1 MQKVSF
7 FKAVGYS
14 FVQVYNMT
22 KMMIVGIGQLLI
34 GQGFDPVMGPYGIVE
49 IVGQAASQGVVD
61 LLWLV
66 AIISLNVGLINLVPF
81 PALDGSRIV
90 FLAIEGIRGKPID
103 REKEGMI
110 HFAGLVILML
120 FMIVVTFHDIMR

>member
-1 MQKVSF
+1 
-7 FKAVGYS
+7 
-14 FVQVYNMT
+14 
-22 KMMIVGIGQLLI
+22 
-34 GQGFDPVMGPYGIVE
+34 
-49 IVGQAASQGVVD
+49 
-61 LLWLV
+61 V